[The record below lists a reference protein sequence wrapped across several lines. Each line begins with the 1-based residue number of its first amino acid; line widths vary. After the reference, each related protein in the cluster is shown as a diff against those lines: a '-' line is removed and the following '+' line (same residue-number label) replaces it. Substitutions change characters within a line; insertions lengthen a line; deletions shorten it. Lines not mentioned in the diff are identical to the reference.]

1 MKTFLPP
8 LACLA
13 FLSALSPAGAM
24 SSDNSGYAI
33 VLPFVVNAP
42 SFNNQTQVFV
52 ENHSAVAVGLIA
64 WYVGERTSANP
75 TLLTCSESSTNPVP
89 QTFVLTVP
97 ADGVLRFNLRDLLE
111 QKCRGSRPAG
121 SAGDRGTLTLFV
133 NKGGSSTRIS
143 ALARVEAIPGMP
155 GIPAVG
161 YNEPGLPLGALEGS
175 TQIVTGVQNGATG
188 SVKLRTDCL
197 IGSFYDVGGSGNL
210 YRVTVKDSS
219 GGVLG
224 STVVSLGPW
233 SAELL
238 VDVFS
243 LVGLGGTPI
252 DGARVEVEP
261 TANSSN
267 PSMVATC
274 RVIGGSTTNYLM
286 GKVYEPKDLL
296 RQRRVSVNST
306 PGWGNFVFVP
316 GFGPALHAIFLRHP
330 DLVQCSVDSPQL
342 AVEVVAPDGT
352 VITGGFQSTGEFTTR
367 ERQSINNGVAD
378 AWILR
383 VTENAA
389 NPPPV
394 GSPPIAYRLTCTSG
408 NGMSQIDRIKG

>member
-1 MKTFLPP
+1 MKTLLPP

-24 SSDNSGYAI
+24 SSDNSGTTI

-42 SFNNQTQVFV
+42 SVTQTQVFV
-52 ENHSAVAVGLIA
+52 ENHYATAVSLIA

-97 ADGVLRFNLRDLLE
+97 VDGVLRFNLRDLLE

-121 SAGDRGTLTLFV
+121 SIGDRGTLTLFV
-133 NKGGSSTRIS
+133 NRGASSVRIS
-143 ALARVEAIPGMP
+143 AIARIESIPG
-155 GIPAVG
+155 GAGPAVG
-161 YNEPGLPLGALEGS
+161 FSVPGLPLGALEGS

-188 SVKLRTDCL
+188 PVKLRTDCL
-197 IGSFYDVGGSGNL
+197 IGTFHDVGGSGNI
-210 YRVTVKDSS
+210 YRVSVKDSRGS
-219 GGVLG
+219 VMG
-224 STVVSLGPW
+224 STLVSLGPW

-238 VDVFS
+238 ADVFS
-243 LVGLGGTPI
+243 LVGVGGMVL

-296 RQRRVSVNST
+296 RQRRVSANST
-306 PGWGNFVFVP
+306 PGWGNFLFVP

-342 AVEVVAPDGT
+342 ALEVVAPDGT

-383 VTENAA
+383 VTENQG
-389 NPPPV
+389 NPPPL

-408 NGMSQIDRIKG
+408 NGMSQIDKIKG

>member
-1 MKTFLPP
+1 MKTLLPT

-13 FLSALSPAGAM
+13 FLSAVSPAGAM

-42 SFNNQTQVFV
+42 SFNTQTQIFV
-52 ENHSAVAVGLIA
+52 ENYSAGAAGLIG

-75 TLLTCSESSTNPVP
+75 TLLNCSESNANPVP

-97 ADGVLRFNLRDLLE
+97 ADGVLRFNLRDMLE

-121 SAGDRGTLTLFV
+121 SIGDRGTLTLFV
-133 NKGGSSTRIS
+133 NRASSSMRIS
-143 ALARVEAIPGMP
+143 ALARVEAIPG
-155 GIPAVG
+155 GGGPAVG

-175 TQIVTGVQNGATG
+175 TQIITGVQNGASG
-188 SVKLRTDCL
+188 AVKLRTDCL
-197 IGSFYDVGGSGNL
+197 IGSFYDAGGSGNL
-210 YRVTVKDSS
+210 YRVSLKDSS

-224 STVVSLGPW
+224 TTLVSLGPW

-243 LVGLGGTPI
+243 LVGLGGVAI

-261 TANSSN
+261 AANSSN

-274 RVIGGSTTNYLM
+274 RVIDGPTTNYLM

-296 RQRRVSVNST
+296 RQRRVSANST
-306 PGWGNFVFVP
+306 PGWGNFLFVP
-316 GFGPALHAIFLRHP
+316 GASPPLHAIFLRHP
-330 DLVQCSVDSPQL
+330 DLVQCSVDSAQL
-342 AVEVVAPDGT
+342 ALEVVAPDGT

-383 VTENAA
+383 VTTNAA
-389 NPPPV
+389 NPPPM
-394 GSPPIAYRLTCTSG
+394 GSLPIPYRLTCTSG
-408 NGMSQIDRIKG
+408 NGMSQIDKISR